1 VGVAESQRAWADQLS
16 VGLQR
21 LVLAVNR
28 LEDLAVRLEVLE
40 ARLVVRLAAQEGER
54 AATAQALQEALESG
68 SSGPDTPG

>member
-1 VGVAESQRAWADQLS
+1 MDVAESQRAWADQLS

-40 ARLVVRLAAQEGER
+40 ARLVVRLEDQR
-54 AATAQALQEALESG
+54 ASGATRQALQEALESE
-68 SSGPDTPG
+68 SEAPATS